1 MLLLRHCER
10 SEAISIKYSF
20 LYMCTH
26 NGTLTAEVTTMV
38 NTISVRELRPQ
49 LSKVIDN
56 IHKKFDRYV
65 ITRRGKP
72 EVVMMSIDD
81 YEGLL
86 ETLEIESDPELMK
99 RLKKAEE
106 DMKKGKWKTLEQIH
120 KELGIV

>member
-1 MLLLRHCER
+1 
-10 SEAISIKYSF
+10 
-20 LYMCTH
+20 MCTH
-26 NGTLTAEVTTMV
+26 NGTLIAEVTTMV
-38 NTISVRELRPQ
+38 NTISVRELRPT

-72 EVVMMSIDD
+72 EVIMMSIDD

-86 ETLEIESDPELMK
+86 ETLEIESDPDLMK
-99 RLKKAEE
+99 RLKQAEE
-106 DMKKGKWKTLEQIH
+106 DMKKGKGKSLEQIH

>member
-1 MLLLRHCER
+1 
-10 SEAISIKYSF
+10 
-20 LYMCTH
+20 MCTH
-26 NGTLTAEVTTMV
+26 NGTLMAEVITMV
-38 NTISVRELRPQ
+38 NTISVRELRPN

-72 EVVMMSIDD
+72 QVIMMSMDD

-86 ETLEIESDPELMK
+86 ETLDIESDPDLMK
-99 RLKKAEE
+99 RLKNAEE
-106 DMKKGKWKTLEQIH
+106 DMRNGKGKSLEQIH

>member
-1 MLLLRHCER
+1 
-10 SEAISIKYSF
+10 
-20 LYMCTH
+20 
-26 NGTLTAEVTTMV
+26 MV

-49 LSKVIDN
+49 LSKVMEN

-86 ETLEIESDPELMK
+86 ETLEIESDPELMADI
-99 RLKKAEE
+99 RQAEK
-106 DMKKGKWKTLEQIH
+106 DMKNGKGKSLEQIH

>member
-1 MLLLRHCER
+1 
-10 SEAISIKYSF
+10 
-20 LYMCTH
+20 
-26 NGTLTAEVTTMV
+26 MV
-38 NTISVRELRPQ
+38 NTISIRELRPK

-106 DMKKGKWKTLEQIH
+106 DMKKGKGKSLEQIH

>member
-1 MLLLRHCER
+1 
-10 SEAISIKYSF
+10 
-20 LYMCTH
+20 MCTH
-26 NGTLTAEVTTMV
+26 SGTLKVEVTTMV
-38 NTISVRELRPQ
+38 NTISVRELRPK

-86 ETLEIESDPELMK
+86 ETLEIESDPEWMADI
-99 RLKKAEE
+99 REAQEE
-106 DMKKGKWKTLEQIH
+106 MKKGKGKSLEQIH

>member
-1 MLLLRHCER
+1 MV
-10 SEAISIKYSF
+10 
-20 LYMCTH
+20 
-26 NGTLTAEVTTMV
+26 EVTTMV
-38 NTISVRELRPQ
+38 NTISVRELRPK

-106 DMKKGKWKTLEQIH
+106 DMKKGKGRSLEQIH